1 MAASKPTILRLPI
14 QKKRYNRL
22 IEYNYL
28 RYKFNIMDKLIL
40 NWHRIFNMNQLFEFF
55 SKKFKSEIK
64 SESEIENILKNYKGL
79 NIAVWHAD
87 TFLKDE
93 TTTEHDEIINL
104 LEKYGTVKQTWKIK
118 SK

>member
-1 MAASKPTILRLPI
+1 MAASKPTILRLSI
-14 QKKRYNRL
+14 REKRYNRL

-28 RYKFNIMDKLIL
+28 RYKFNTMDKLIL
-40 NWHRIFNMNQLFEFF
+40 NWHRIFNMNQLFKFF

-64 SESEIENILKNYKGL
+64 SESEIEDILKNYKGL

-93 TTTEHDEIINL
+93 TTTKHDEIIKL

-118 SK
+118 